1 MRGTEGRT
9 PAWGTAGGK
18 ALEMSQLRSP
28 LLHLNETL
36 KTERPRYFDKR
47 LDRWVG
53 NNTCHTRLLA
63 PFDLCGARTA
73 KRTRF
78 AVRSCFVPRRS
89 SRRHY
94 SHAKYRAEEHLESWR
109 PQHSLPRSRL
119 AQGSVQLC
127 RCRSLRFCPYG

>member
-9 PAWGTAGGK
+9 PAWGTVAGK
-18 ALEMSQLRSP
+18 ALEMSPLRSP

-53 NNTCHTRLLA
+53 NNMCHIRLLT
-63 PFDLCGARTA
+63 PFGLCGARTA

-78 AVRSCFVPRRS
+78 AARSCFVRLRS
-89 SRRHY
+89 SRKYY
-94 SHAKYRAEEHLESWR
+94 SPAKHPGE
-109 PQHSLPRSRL
+109 
-119 AQGSVQLC
+119 G
-127 RCRSLRFCPYG
+127 